1 MVEEVARMSRCW
13 VMFSRVELT
22 GFVDELDVDYCQTIH
37 LSLSGAV
44 PF

>member
-1 MVEEVARMSRCW
+1 MEEVARMSRCR
-13 VMFSRVELT
+13 VMFFRVELT
-22 GFVDELDVDYCQTIH
+22 GFVDEMDVGYCQTIH